1 MENKDK
7 TFEDVF
13 EETNQIEARIIR
25 SLGDGKG
32 MISPLTSVPALAKA
46 SAAVI
51 ATTVAEGYEEAAMDK
66 FCETARTLLR
76 HQLEAARE
84 YKKGKGQ

>member
-1 MENKDK
+1 MENKDN
-7 TFEDVF
+7 TLEGLV
-13 EETNQIEARIIR
+13 EETNQIEMRIIR
-25 SLGDGKG
+25 SLADGNG
-32 MISPLTSVPALAKA
+32 LVSPLVSVPALAKA

-66 FCETARTLLR
+66 FCEAVRTLLLQ
-76 HQLEAARE
+76 QLEAARE

>member
-7 TFEDVF
+7 TLEGLV

-25 SLGDGKG
+25 SLADGNG
-32 MISPLTSVPALAKA
+32 NVSPLTSVPALAKA